1 METFNDHLS
10 DIREIRNLMEKSSRF
25 ISLSGLSGIFAGI
38 FAIAGAAAAWWY
50 LDIVQLNENYSY
62 SSLQH
67 AYFFLITDAAI
78 VLTVALTS
86 GVFFTVRQA
95 RKKGQSIWDK
105 TSRRLLINIAIPLAT
120 GGFFCLVLLYYGQ
133 PALIAPATLLFYGL
147 ALLNGSKY
155 TFDDIRYL
163 AYIEILLGM
172 LSCFYIGYG
181 LLFWAVGFGVMHI
194 VYGTLMY
201 FKYEK

>member
-1 METFNDHLS
+1 METVNDHLS
-10 DIREIRNLMEKSSRF
+10 DLREIRNLMEKSSRF

-38 FAIAGAAAAWWY
+38 FALAGAAAAWWY
-50 LDIVQLNENYSY
+50 LDFELRNETPSY
-62 SSLQH
+62 SGFQNT
-67 AYFFLITDAAI
+67 YFFFFANAAV
-78 VLTVALTS
+78 VLTGALAS
-86 GVFFTVRQA
+86 GIFFTIRQA
-95 RKKGQSIWDK
+95 QRKGQRIWDK

-120 GGFFCLVLLYYGQ
+120 GGFFCLALLYHGL
-133 PALIAPATLLFYGL
+133 PALVAPAMLLFYGL

-172 LSCFYIGYG
+172 LSCFYAGYG
-181 LLFWAVGFGVMHI
+181 LLFWAVGFGAMHI